1 MAQLTFQDGVWYAVQ
16 YLVITE
22 DQPTMAR
29 ELALSAGI
37 TKETARIL
45 QKATGYY
52 AGKMKKFIEE
62 EL

>member
-16 YLVITE
+16 YLVVTRDE
-22 DQPTMAR
+22 PTMAR

-37 TKETARIL
+37 TKETAKKL
-45 QKATGYY
+45 QKLSDSYTD
-52 AGKMKKFIEE
+52 KMDKFIKE